1 MTVRPEASVYLEP
14 GTLIIGYTDGLVE
27 RRNEDIMA
35 GLGRLQTAAIEIR
48 SEPVV
53 EICDLLVEKMGVAKA
68 REDDVVILVIRY
80 NPANAN
86 AQGPTT
92 VPGRASRAA
101 APTGSFRSD
110 GVGG

>member
-1 MTVRPEASVYLEP
+1 
-14 GTLIIGYTDGLVE
+14 
-27 RRNEDIMA
+27 MA

-53 EICDLLVEKMGVAKA
+53 DICDLLVEKMGVAKA

-86 AQGPTT
+86 AQGLTT
-92 VPGRASRAA
+92 VPGRESRAA